1 MELYSQNLSLPIG
14 DVYICSDGSAVT
26 EVGFGFRDAPRGCPV
41 TERCARELAAP
52 GYAGTLMCP
61 FPRWGRRFK

>member
-41 TERCARELAAP
+41 TDR
-52 GYAGTLMCP
+52 
-61 FPRWGRRFK
+61 KSVV